1 MALALFACGEKT
13 PAAPPADNNPPP
25 AGENTP
31 APADPG
37 TPTPAP
43 IAPSAPPTED
53 ELGSDPLDKVGF
65 YDESYD
71 YNANPKYKVIYVCIG
86 FNDLNSDFNN
96 AFANWAKLA
105 NVQYD
110 GYFSAAS
117 NEELLAQLPTLTEQ
131 GYDGILLDPDMMQF
145 EQIKEVCDRVGLAW
159 QGCMGQA
166 LKFGEAGPE
175 GLIHPYVGFSHTE
188 FGRQLGV
195 KLIDYAK
202 TNWADATND
211 NTGFIGVDMSTSP
224 PLHERVLGGQIA
236 WADAG
241 YPAGNYFISDV
252 GGDMTVQAAQNVV
265 ESTIALNPQIEYWL
279 IIGVIEDFAD
289 GAANAIDN
297 VFGNADNACIATIG
311 GKKLATKWDEGI
323 TSAWRFVLDSPTP
336 VYAEPLFFALYAY
349 MSGQATPET
358 IWPSWIDHN
367 PALVPFFGE
376 EYAQLQIPAY
386 FQEQATYK
394 QLLTWANLYT
404 RSNIYPY
411 NEPGITIDSY
421 SARAAIPD
429 SFKG

>member
-1 MALALFACGEKT
+1 MAFALIACGKT
-13 PAAPPADNNPPP
+13 TDNGGTTTPTAAPPAGDPTAAPP
-25 AGENTP
+25 AGG
-31 APADPG
+31 D
-37 TPTPAP
+37 PAP
-43 IAPSAPPTED
+43 IAPVAPPSED
-53 ELGSDPLDKVGF
+53 ELGTDPLDKVGF
-65 YDESYD
+65 YDENYD

-86 FNDLNSDFNN
+86 FNDLNADFNTG
-96 AFANWAKLA
+96 FENWAKLS

-110 GYFSAAS
+110 GYWSAAS
-117 NEELLAQLPTLTEQ
+117 NEELLAQLPTLKEQ

-145 EQIKEVCDRVGLAW
+145 EQIAEVCNRIGLNW
-159 QGCMGQA
+159 MGCMGQA
-166 LKFGEAGPE
+166 LKFNAEMVPE
-175 GLIHPYVGFSHTE
+175 GLIHPYVGFSHVE

-224 PLHERVLGGQIA
+224 PLHQRVEGGQIA
-236 WADAG
+236 WDAAG
-241 YPAGNYFISDV
+241 YPKENYFISDV

-323 TSAWRFVLDSPTP
+323 TSAWRYVLDSPTP
-336 VYAEPLFFALYAY
+336 MYAEPLFFALYAF

-358 IWPSWIDHN
+358 IWPSWVDHN
-367 PALVPFFGE
+367 PMLAPLFGE
-376 EYAQLQIPAY
+376 TYAQLQIPAY